1 MRAMKTY
8 RPILTQHRLQR
19 LALWLLTLLHWIAA
33 ILSANLPAHAR
44 HRRQRGDISLAWVSR
59 WVGALVTVRAL
70 NMLRPRPRRMRFLY
84 WRPTFNARPSHF
96 QRSLF
101 GAKLRRALQHKD
113 PATHIAQLIAVLRN
127 LDTYAAEL
135 ALRIRCRLRRLLRAW
150 LEIAPATPLH
160 GAPAPSPALTD
171 SS

>member
-1 MRAMKTY
+1 MHSH

-33 ILSANLPAHAR
+33 IWSANRPAHAR
-44 HRRQRGDISLAWVSR
+44 HRRQRGDISLDWVSR
-59 WVGALVTVRAL
+59 WVGALITVRAL

-84 WRPTFNARPSHF
+84 WRPAFNARPSHF
-96 QRSLF
+96 QRSLY
-101 GAKLRRALQHKD
+101 GAKLRRALKHKD

-127 LDTYAAEL
+127 LDAHAADL

-150 LEIAPATPLH
+150 LEIALSTPLS
-160 GAPAPSPALTD
+160 GARALSPPVTD